1 MLEFISDC
9 SGLFTDTF
17 NAAMG
22 QELFAFLGFYI
33 IVRVGFAVFFMF
45 HRGLQKM

>member
-1 MLEFISDC
+1 MLDFISDC

-22 QELFAFLGFYI
+22 VE
-33 IVRVGFAVFFMF
+33 VFFILSSFLLIKVSFALFSML
-45 HRGLQKM
+45 HRGLRKL